1 MARPLRVEFPG
12 AVHLV
17 TGKALPR
24 RKLFRS
30 EDDALAL
37 AARLPDLVDAYGV
50 RVHAYCLLPDH
61 YHLLVETPRANL
73 SQAIH
78 RWNGFVAARRRGD
91 GPVLRGRYRAVL
103 VDPDEW
109 LVPLSVH
116 VHLNPVRKGL
126 AAAPGAYGPSS
137 AGAYLNGDPGPVT
150 TDRVLALAG
159 GTEAYQAL
167 LERETRRPSPPPWDR
182 VWKQVVL
189 GGEGLRDRVRELVE
203 GRDLREA
210 AGFGRPDPVAD
221 LDAVIGRVAEYTGLT
236 PEQVV
241 RGKYQRVLARKVA
254 LYLARRYTG
263 LTLRDIGRAFGLDY
277 TSVHMSVRRTEE
289 RRRRDPALDAMIRDL
304 EAGFVASRPEPAPA
318 APPRERRPRRRAR
331 KRDGGRE
338 QLKLF

>member
-30 EDDALAL
+30 EDEALAL
-37 AARLPDLVDAYGV
+37 AARLTDLVDAYGV

-61 YHLLVETPRANL
+61 YHLLVETPRPNL

-78 RWNGFVAARRRGD
+78 RWNGFVAALRRGD
-91 GPVLRGRYRAVL
+91 GPVLRGRYRSVL

-126 AAAPGAYGPSS
+126 AVAAGAYGPSS
-137 AGAYLNGDPGPVT
+137 AGAYLNGDPGAVN
-150 TDRVLALAG
+150 TDRILGLAG
-159 GTEAYQAL
+159 GKEAYQAL

-189 GGEGLRDRVRELVE
+189 GGEALRDRVRELLE
-203 GRDLREA
+203 GRDLREVPE
-210 AGFGRPDPVAD
+210 FGRPDPVAD
-221 LDAVIGRVAEYTGLT
+221 LDTVIGRVAEYTGLA

-289 RRRRDPALDAMIRDL
+289 RRRRDPALDAMIREL
-304 EAGFVASRPEPAPA
+304 EAGFVAPRPE
-318 APPRERRPRRRAR
+318 
-331 KRDGGRE
+331 
-338 QLKLF
+338 